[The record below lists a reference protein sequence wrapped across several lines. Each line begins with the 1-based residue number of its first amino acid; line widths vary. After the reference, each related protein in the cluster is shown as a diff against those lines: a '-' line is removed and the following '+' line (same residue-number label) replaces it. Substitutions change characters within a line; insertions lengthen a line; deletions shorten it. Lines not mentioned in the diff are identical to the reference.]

1 MGGNET
7 FGANAVPTNANG
19 GEGVAAA
26 VRITRIARD
35 YKSQA
40 IFVRRPQAQ
49 SLTDLFGLDGAR

>member
-7 FGANAVPTNANG
+7 IGANAVPTNANG

-40 IFVRRPQAQ
+40 IFVVGLRL
-49 SLTDLFGLDGAR
+49 SL